1 MERDVGIPIGSKLKK
16 AAGSEENSDGVV
28 KGTDDGGAQVVN
40 LEPEQ
45 PIAFLSVFL
54 MQFCLEGS

>member
-28 KGTDDGGAQVVN
+28 KGTDDGGA
-40 LEPEQ
+40 
-45 PIAFLSVFL
+45 
-54 MQFCLEGS
+54 